1 MTHYYFLIAATT
13 KTHIGPHLHTLRHHA
28 LRHSHHLESRNH
40 NRKSVA
46 HIHLPILSRIHVHG
60 PAIGYVSLF
69 LLAILSGIGVNGF
82 GEAALIAAGVY
93 VANHHLSVTPVV
105 LIAAAGGFVGGAL
118 GFLIGKFGGGSIL
131 RASGPFFHFRTKMV
145 ERSQE
150 VYLHYD
156 ALAILITP
164 AWAAGIHR
172 VRWLKFLW
180 LNLVSALIWA
190 ASLGLAA
197 YYLGSRITTEFSNEI
212 GWILGGVAA
221 VLIIYYI
228 LQRAL
233 RTPSGPS
240 R

>member
-1 MTHYYFLIAATT
+1 VPHHYFLIAATT

-28 LRHSHHLESRNH
+28 LRHSDRLESGNH
-40 NRKSVA
+40 KRKSVA
-46 HIHLPILSRIHVHG
+46 HIHLPILSHIRVHG
-60 PAIGYVSLF
+60 PALGYVGLF
-69 LLAILSGIGVNGF
+69 LFAILSGIGVNGF
-82 GEAALIAAGVY
+82 GEAALIAAAVY

-105 LIAAAGGFVGGAL
+105 SIAAAGGFVGGAL
-118 GFLIGKFGGGSIL
+118 GFLIGRFGGRSIVM
-131 RASGPFFHFRTKMV
+131 ASGPFFHFRRKMF

-156 ALAILITP
+156 AFAILITP

-180 LNLVSALIWA
+180 LNVVSALLWA

-221 VLIIYYI
+221 VLVIYYV